1 TAFSLPLLL
10 FYNNLWNNCD
20 TGALPFMTAHTRFV
34 KLGSQR
40 LNVPGKTGARNMHQ
54 PFSAA
59 VDMYRRLEEILNAL
73 ATLGRYAKLRYTA
86 IEPLARRYRR
96 YAALR
101 HATALLAA
109 KDAIFAARRAVA
121 QRKRH
126 SFVPSLAQVTGIALT
141 LR

>member
-1 TAFSLPLLL
+1 MAMQTARLYSNQP
-10 FYNNLWNNCD
+10 
-20 TGALPFMTAHTRFV
+20 A
-34 KLGSQR
+34 GS
-40 LNVPGKTGARNMHQ
+40 
-54 PFSAA
+54 
-59 VDMYRRLEEILNAL
+59 
-73 ATLGRYAKLRYTA
+73 TLGRYAKLRYTD

-126 SFVPSLAQVTGIALT
+126 SFVPSLVQVIGIALM

>member
-1 TAFSLPLLL
+1 MAGTAIDQGGYVHVHDPLDDWLNT
-10 FYNNLWNNCD
+10 Y
-20 TGALPFMTAHTRFV
+20 
-34 KLGSQR
+34 R
-40 LNVPGKTGARNMHQ
+40 LQ
-54 PFSAA
+54 
-59 VDMYRRLEEILNAL
+59 LELCL
-73 ATLGRYAKLRYTA
+73 VCTTLGRYAKLRYTA

-109 KDAIFAARRAVA
+109 KDAIFAARRALA

-126 SFVPSLAQVTGIALT
+126 YFVPSLAQVTGIALT